1 MRKKAAITT
10 GVAAAVLGGGL
21 ALALNGGGTASAAGT
36 TAATSTASHATPA
49 ANPGVKKIS
58 QAEAEQIALAAVP
71 GGRVTSAEL
80 ESEHGA
86 PVWSVHVTKG
96 GVRHDL
102 DIDAYTGKVI
112 RDRDDDARPTA
123 PERRHDRAREAE
135 HRHGEAEPGDDRGRE
150 AEQGDDRGR
159 EAEQRHGDD
168 DTGRDDHGRHGEG
181 TDDHAGGHRGRG

>member
-36 TAATSTASHATPA
+36 TAGTSAVSPA
-49 ANPGVKKIS
+49 RPTSSPTVTKIS
-58 QAEAEQIALAAVP
+58 RAEAEQIALAAVP

-80 ESEHGA
+80 ESEHGV

-102 DIDAYTGKVI
+102 DINAYTGKVI
-112 RDRDDDARPTA
+112 RDRDDDARPAA
-123 PERRHDRAREAE
+123 PERRHDRAHEAEHRHGEAEPGDDRAREAE
-135 HRHGEAEPGDDRGRE
+135 HRHGEAEPGDD
-150 AEQGDDRGR
+150 
-159 EAEQRHGDD
+159 
-168 DTGRDDHGRHGEG
+168 HGRHGEAEDHHG
-181 TDDHAGGHRGRG
+181 GGDDGHRGRGH

>member
-36 TAATSTASHATPA
+36 TAATSAVSQVRPTVSPT
-49 ANPGVKKIS
+49 VTKIS
-58 QAEAEQIALAAVP
+58 RSEAEQVALAAVP

-80 ESEHGA
+80 ESEHGT

-102 DIDAYTGKVI
+102 DINAYTGKVI
-112 RDRDDDARPTA
+112 RDDDARPAA

-135 HRHGEAEPGDDRGRE
+135 HRHGEAEPRDDHARAAGHRHGE
-150 AEQGDDRGR
+150 AEPG
-159 EAEQRHGDD
+159 
-168 DTGRDDHGRHGEG
+168 DDHGRHGEAEDHHG
-181 TDDHAGGHRGRG
+181 GGDDGHRGRGH

>member
-10 GVAAAVLGGGL
+10 GVAAAVLSGGL

-36 TAATSTASHATPA
+36 TAGTSAVSQVRPTSSPT
-49 ANPGVKKIS
+49 VTKIS
-58 QAEAEQIALAAVP
+58 RSEAEQIALTAVP

-102 DIDAYTGKVI
+102 DINAYTGKVI
-112 RDRDDDARPTA
+112 SDRDDHARPAA

-135 HRHGEAEPGDDRGRE
+135 HRHGEAEPRDDHARE
-150 AEQGDDRGR
+150 AEHRHG
-159 EAEQRHGDD
+159 EAEPG
-168 DTGRDDHGRHGEG
+168 DDHGRHGEAEDHHG
-181 TDDHAGGHRGRG
+181 GDDGHRGRGR